1 LRPDEALKFCRVDGA
16 TLVNDSSSI
25 DQEAGTA
32 KLGEGQ
38 VASATATR
46 ILPLATD
53 ASFNRVTAPT
63 TVLSTQPPNLPA
75 VAFKSRRR
83 KATIAI
89 IVAAAAVASSLQ
101 RRSLQVLFF
110 NKTNRYHSIDRRVAV

>member
-1 LRPDEALKFCRVDGA
+1 MKRCPQCKRVETDEALKFCRVDGA

-46 ILPLATD
+46 ILPLATE

-75 VAFKSRRR
+75 VAFKARRR

-89 IVAAAAVASSLQ
+89 IVAAAAVVVACS
-101 RRSLQVLFF
+101 VVFF
-110 NKTNRYHSIDRRVAV
+110 KFYFST